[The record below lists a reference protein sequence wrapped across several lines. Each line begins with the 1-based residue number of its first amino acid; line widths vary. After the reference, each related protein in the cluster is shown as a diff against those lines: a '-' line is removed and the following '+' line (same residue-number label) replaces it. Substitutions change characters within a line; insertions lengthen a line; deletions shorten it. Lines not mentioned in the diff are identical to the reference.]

1 VAISTIT
8 YLELTSPDQL
18 QPARTPKDPVEI
30 KRVEEISPE
39 FSRFLYTSVGGD
51 WHWSGKLPWT
61 WEQWIQWLSRPGF
74 ETWVPYVGGTPAG
87 YIAMKAIDTEVEV
100 ENFGLLPGFIG
111 RGIGGHLLTVGLQR
125 AWTLNERHP
134 GIAPITRVWLHTN
147 TLDGP
152 NALAN
157 YEARGLRPYK
167 TENEERPDADGP
179 PPGPW
184 PGAGRPRFGG

>member
-1 VAISTIT
+1 MALSTVT
-8 YLELTSPDQL
+8 YLELTSPDQIR
-18 QPARTPKDPVEI
+18 PARTPKDPVEI

-39 FSRFLYTSVGGD
+39 FSRFLYASVGGD
-51 WHWSGKLPWT
+51 WHWSGKLSWT
-61 WEQWIQWLSRPGF
+61 WEQWIRWLSRPGF

-87 YIAMKAIDTEVEV
+87 YLAMKATGTEVEV

-111 RGIGGHLLTVGLQR
+111 RGIGGHLLTIGLQC
-125 AWTLNERHP
+125 AWTMNERHP

-167 TENEERPDADGP
+167 TEDEERPDADGP

-184 PGAGRPRFGG
+184 PGAERPRFGG